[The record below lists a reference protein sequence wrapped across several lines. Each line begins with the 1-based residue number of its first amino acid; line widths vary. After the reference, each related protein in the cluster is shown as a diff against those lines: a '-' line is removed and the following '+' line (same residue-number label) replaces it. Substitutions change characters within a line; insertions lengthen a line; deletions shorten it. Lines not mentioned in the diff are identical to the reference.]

1 MLQLPV
7 RAIIAICL
15 RHILPSARESRS
27 TVRPWLSWRISAQLV
42 WRLACGHEFT
52 VMDGGYI
59 PNAPVRCPKCGSDAI
74 RTESSSMIK
83 TLLDAVFGKRKK
95 NI

>member
-1 MLQLPV
+1 MPVALEAVKHKRDEDMLTGIRKAKCP
-7 RAIIAICL
+7 
-15 RHILPSARESRS
+15 
-27 TVRPWLSWRISAQLV
+27 T
-42 WRLACGHEFT
+42 CGHEFT
-52 VMDGGYI
+52 VMDGGFL

-83 TLLDAVFGKRKK
+83 TLLDAVFGKSEK

>member
-1 MLQLPV
+1 MVLVASEVVQLKRDEAMLTGFSK
-7 RAIIAICL
+7 AKC
-15 RHILPSARESRS
+15 PS
-27 TVRPWLSWRISAQLV
+27 
-42 WRLACGHEFT
+42 CGHEFT
-52 VMDGGYI
+52 VMDGGFI

-83 TLLDAVFGKRKK
+83 TLLDSVFVKREK

>member
-1 MLQLPV
+1 MMRVASEVVQLKRDETMLTGFSK
-7 RAIIAICL
+7 AKCT
-15 RHILPSARESRS
+15 S
-27 TVRPWLSWRISAQLV
+27 
-42 WRLACGHEFT
+42 CGHEFT
-52 VMDGGYI
+52 VMNGCFL

-83 TLLDAVFGKRKK
+83 TLLDAVFGKREK